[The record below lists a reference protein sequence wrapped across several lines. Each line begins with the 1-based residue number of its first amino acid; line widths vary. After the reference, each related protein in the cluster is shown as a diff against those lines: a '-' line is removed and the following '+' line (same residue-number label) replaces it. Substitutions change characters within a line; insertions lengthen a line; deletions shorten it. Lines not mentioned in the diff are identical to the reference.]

1 MSGNALDFHADSS
14 GSAGIFG
21 RPALQTAVS
30 YERPP
35 VARTRQ
41 PREDRAR
48 SEVVLRQQD
57 EPAHSRPISCALF
70 ASREEAARR
79 VESLS
84 PRQHQIMEMVVAGQP
99 NKVIAW
105 ELGISQRT
113 VENHRATIMHKT
125 GSKSL
130 ASLIRL
136 AFAVE

>member
-1 MSGNALDFHADSS
+1 MSSNILDFHAGSS
-14 GSAGIFG
+14 GSAVIFRG
-21 RPALQTAVS
+21 PVLQTAS
-30 YERPP
+30 DEGAP
-35 VARTRQ
+35 VATKRQ

-48 SEVVLRQQD
+48 SDVLLRHQD
-57 EPAHSRPISCALF
+57 ESARSRPILCASF
-70 ASREEAARR
+70 ASREEAASR
-79 VESLS
+79 VEKLS

-113 VENHRATIMHKT
+113 VENHRAMIMHKT